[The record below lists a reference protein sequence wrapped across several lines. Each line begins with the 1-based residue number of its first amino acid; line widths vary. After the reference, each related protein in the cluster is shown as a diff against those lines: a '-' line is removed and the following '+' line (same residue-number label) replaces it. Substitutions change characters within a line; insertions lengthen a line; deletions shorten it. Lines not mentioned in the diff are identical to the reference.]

1 MLRAAGFES
10 YAAMTMARSNIEDIP
25 ADQFNHSITVVKLSN
40 GEYKLLDPTWVPFT
54 RELWSSLEQQ
64 QDYLLGVPEG
74 ADLKETPIS
83 PPENHY
89 FKMNGKSTLH
99 EDGTLEGEFT
109 VEAEGQSDGAIRG
122 IFTRNF
128 KRNWDQALERKI
140 KQISPDIEILEM
152 NYSKPYNYQEKN
164 MKITVKYKIPDYA
177 VVTENEIIFT
187 PVVARELF
195 TSANYHLHF
204 NPELKNRDYGFRDR
218 CSRLVEL
225 NETIQL
231 PEIEK
236 AIYLPEADKIDGN
249 AATFEGGY
257 TLEGNT
263 LKLSEKAVY
272 KKRMYKADEWENF
285 RNAVKSQKTLANE
298 KVILKK

>member
-1 MLRAAGFES
+1 
-10 YAAMTMARSNIEDIP
+10 
-25 ADQFNHSITVVKLSN
+25 
-40 GEYKLLDPTWVPFT
+40 
-54 RELWSSLEQQ
+54 
-64 QDYLLGVPEG
+64 
-74 ADLKETPIS
+74 
-83 PPENHY
+83 
-89 FKMNGKSTLH
+89 
-99 EDGTLEGEFT
+99 
-109 VEAEGQSDGAIRG
+109 
-122 IFTRNF
+122 
-128 KRNWDQALERKI
+128 
-140 KQISPDIEILEM
+140 M
-152 NYSKPYNYQEKN
+152 NYSKPYNYQEEN
-164 MKITVKYKIPDYA
+164 MKITVKYKIPDFA